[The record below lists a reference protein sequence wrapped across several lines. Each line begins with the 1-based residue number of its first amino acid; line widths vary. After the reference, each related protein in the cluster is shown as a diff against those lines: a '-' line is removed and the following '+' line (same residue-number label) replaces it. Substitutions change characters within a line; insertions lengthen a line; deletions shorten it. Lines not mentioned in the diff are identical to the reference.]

1 VLERCAESWFRRVEA
16 IGRGRDAVGS
26 FFAGEGGY
34 HGEMGLHNKCKHC
47 LGDGGVCRRVKLTN
61 SVILLL

>member
-1 VLERCAESWFRRVEA
+1 MDFVLPAR
-16 IGRGRDAVGS
+16 
-26 FFAGEGGY
+26 Y

-61 SVILLL
+61 SVILSFWAVIFWAVVLV